1 MKVIF
6 LGSGEFSLTVL
17 KAVRAS
23 AHEVVAVVAQPDKVN
38 ARNGKTVFSP
48 VKSYALAEGL
58 TLFQFEKINNE
69 LDALRPLNADIM
81 ITSAYGQL
89 LSGEV
94 LALCPHGVINTHAS
108 LLPAYRGAAPIQ
120 SAILNGDEIIG
131 TTVMRTELAMDT
143 GDIILQK
150 SVRLKGTENSEECFG
165 ILAELSA
172 AAAVEALDSIEQG
185 TAIYMPQDNS
195 RASYCR
201 KFVKEDG
208 KMDFTLT
215 AEELTR
221 RVRAFYGFPG
231 TYCFTPH
238 GRLKVLEAAVSD
250 KEFPLGECG
259 EVLEADKSGITV
271 RCGGD
276 TAIVFRRVQ
285 GEGGKAMSARDY
297 LLGKKL
303 PSGTV
308 LG

>member
-38 ARNGKTVFSP
+38 ARNGKKLFSP

-81 ITSAYGQL
+81 LTSSYGQL
-89 LSGEV
+89 LSREV

-120 SAILNGDEIIG
+120 SAILNGDEVIG
-131 TTVMRTELAMDT
+131 TTIMRTEYEMDT
-143 GDIILQK
+143 GDIILQR
-150 SVRLKGTENSEECFG
+150 SIRLKGTENSEECFA

-172 AAAVEALDSIEQG
+172 SAAVEALDAIEKG
-185 TAIYMPQDNS
+185 TATYTPQDNS

-208 KMDFTLT
+208 RMDFTLT
-215 AEELTR
+215 ATELTR

-231 TYCFTPH
+231 TYCNTPN

-250 KEFPLGECG
+250 KEFADGECG
-259 EVLEADKSGITV
+259 EVLEADKHGITV
-271 RCGGD
+271 RCGGG
-276 TAIVFRRVQ
+276 TAMTFLRVQ